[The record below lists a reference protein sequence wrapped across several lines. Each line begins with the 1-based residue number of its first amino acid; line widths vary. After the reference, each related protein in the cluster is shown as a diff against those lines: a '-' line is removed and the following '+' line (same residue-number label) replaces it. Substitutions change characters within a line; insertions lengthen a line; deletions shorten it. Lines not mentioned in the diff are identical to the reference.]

1 MLTVTAPATT
11 RDLAT
16 LAAVKAELEMALDS
30 QHDGY
35 LNGLI
40 TQMSRAI
47 ESWCGRSL
55 VREGVR
61 ETIHLTA
68 PAEALVLTRFPVS
81 EIVSVTTEA
90 NTLAPSLYEADAGP
104 GTLYRLTTSGAR
116 SIWSP
121 GRVLVDYTAGFLPAG
136 EARDLPP
143 DIERAAI
150 LAVRNAFLTR
160 GRDQTVRSDDVEG
173 IGSFSYGMT
182 SALPADVTE
191 LLAPYRLP
199 GFA

>member
-1 MLTVTAPATT
+1 MLTVTTPATT
-11 RDLAT
+11 RDLTT
-16 LAAVKAELEMALDS
+16 LNAVKAELDMALVTHSDEHLS
-30 QHDGY
+30 
-35 LNGLI
+35 LLI
-40 TQMSRAI
+40 TQKSRAI

-61 ETIHLTA
+61 ETIHLTDPSA
-68 PAEALVLTRFPVS
+68 VLILSRFPVAAIAS
-81 EIVSVTTEA
+81 LTTGNGGQAPALYELNAANGLLLRLTEA
-90 NTLAPSLYEADAGP
+90 GNSHVWT
-104 GTLYRLTTSGAR
+104 
-116 SIWSP
+116 P
-121 GRVLVDYTAGFLPAG
+121 GRVVIDYSAGFIPSG
-136 EARDLPP
+136 EGRDLPE

-160 GRDQTVRSDDVEG
+160 GRDQTVRSDDVVG

-182 SALPADVTE
+182 SALPADVTD